1 MLAADQDCSVEIF
14 FSWRNCQKLGWKASR
29 YSGGGLTVITS
40 EISGSTG
47 RNYFVGV
54 AVSRR
59 DNISFQVLRFYPE
72 GGAVFSDFISHIVP
86 VGVTAYPGPSSELKR
101 IS

>member
-1 MLAADQDCSVEIF
+1 MVVFCHVISAHLK
-14 FSWRNCQKLGWKASR
+14 RSR
-29 YSGGGLTVITS
+29 MVMPINAQITDVITGLLAQ
-40 EISGSTG
+40 GSTG